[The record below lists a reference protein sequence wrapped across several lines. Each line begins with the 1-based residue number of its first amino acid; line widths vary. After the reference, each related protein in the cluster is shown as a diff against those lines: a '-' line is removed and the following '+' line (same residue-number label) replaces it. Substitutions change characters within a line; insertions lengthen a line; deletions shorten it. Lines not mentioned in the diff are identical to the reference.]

1 MKKALYIILKIILG
15 LIICRVVMKIVNYV
29 IGRILYSLVDN
40 KTITMEEAAELL
52 KSNII
57 IYLPFIVILIV
68 FLINLFWD
76 FFKNNKHNILWKT
89 IVLILTYILFEFW

>member
-15 LIICRVVMKIVNYV
+15 LIICRVVMKIINYV

-68 FLINLFWD
+68 FLISLFWD